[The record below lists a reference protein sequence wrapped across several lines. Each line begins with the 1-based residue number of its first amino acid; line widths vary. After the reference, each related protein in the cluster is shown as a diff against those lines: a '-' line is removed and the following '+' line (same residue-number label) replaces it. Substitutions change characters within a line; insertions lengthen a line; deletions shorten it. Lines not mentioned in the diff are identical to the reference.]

1 MKVSLTKRALDF
13 AAMAHDGQFRKYP
26 ESKIPYMSHVAG
38 VGMILSRYRFSEEIV
53 AAGILHDTLEDCP
66 EVASFG
72 KLVDIFGLRVAN
84 LVLDCS
90 EKDKSLSWQ
99 ERKDAYMAALDH
111 KSWDSI
117 AIAVADKIDNF
128 ESIVACAA
136 HHGNPWPTF
145 KFGKAVQL
153 NLFDK
158 MGSKLKAIT
167 HPIVDEYFEVLEKVR
182 NVDEPEPTVRNSSDS
197 SVS

>member
-26 ESKIPYMSHVAG
+26 KSKIPYMSHVAG
-38 VGMILSRYRFSEEIV
+38 VGMILSRHGFAEEIV
-53 AAGILHDTLEDCP
+53 VAGILHDTLEDCP
-66 EVASFG
+66 EVASFE
-72 KLVDIFGLRVAN
+72 KLTDIFGLRVAN

-99 ERKDAYMAALDH
+99 ERKDAYMESLDH
-111 KSWDSI
+111 KSWDSVAI
-117 AIAVADKIDNF
+117 AIADKIDNF
-128 ESIVACAA
+128 ESIVVCAV

-145 KFGKAVQL
+145 KFGKAEQL

-158 MGSKLKAIT
+158 MGSKLKAIV
-167 HPIVDEYFEVLEKVR
+167 HPLVDEYFETLEKVR
-182 NVDEPEPTVRNSSDS
+182 NVDDTEPTVRNSSDCQ
-197 SVS
+197 VI